1 MLVQLAQTGSVA
13 VENARLYEQLREA
26 DRRKDEVLAVLAH
39 ELRNPLAPIRNAME
53 ILSRSAADEQK
64 VKQLTEMMRRHVEQM
79 VRLIN
84 DLLDVS
90 RISRG
95 KIELHREPV
104 DLASVVSD
112 AVESVRPFCESMD
125 QELTVIL
132 PPHPTY
138 LNADPSRVTQ
148 VVGNLL
154 NNASKFTDRGG
165 QIRLTLERVRGDRDA
180 PEEARIRV
188 HDTGIGMAPEHLRR
202 IFEMFT
208 QLDTSLERSRDG
220 LGIGLTLVKNLVEM
234 HGGRIDA
241 RSAGLGRGSEFVVHL
256 PILSDPL
263 PLVPAGRQIVDSA
276 TTAQRRILVVD
287 DNVDSAVS
295 LAMLL
300 RLNGH
305 EVYTAHDGL
314 EAVEATAKFQPDVIL
329 LDIGLPKLN
338 GYEAARRIRE
348 QQGSRKPILVAL
360 TGWGQEEDRRRSSEA
375 GFDAH
380 IVKPVDLDALSNL
393 LVASVTG

>member
-1 MLVQLAQTGSVA
+1 
-13 VENARLYEQLREA
+13 
-26 DRRKDEVLAVLAH
+26 
-39 ELRNPLAPIRNAME
+39 
-53 ILSRSAADEQK
+53 
-64 VKQLTEMMRRHVEQM
+64 
-79 VRLIN
+79 
-84 DLLDVS
+84 
-90 RISRG
+90 
-95 KIELHREPV
+95 
-104 DLASVVSD
+104 
-112 AVESVRPFCESMD
+112 
-125 QELTVIL
+125 
-132 PPHPTY
+132 
-138 LNADPSRVTQ
+138 
-148 VVGNLL
+148 
-154 NNASKFTDRGG
+154 
-165 QIRLTLERVRGDRDA
+165 VRGDRDA

-202 IFEMFT
+202 LFEMFT

-263 PLVPAGRQIVDSA
+263 PLVPAGPQIVDSA